1 MIWSILLLSFAGPAA
16 DSAAPHPVAEPDTHL
31 TQASETVYIDAKCR
45 RTAQGWNQ
53 VLLPPNSWRVAHV
66 SPFEAR
72 GQNYWLVYGM
82 YQDGGSLLCV
92 TRPGY
97 MNGRKLT
104 IPTLQSQFI
113 GDIKKES
120 KASFQIIVNG
130 GNGRLVPITK
140 YRVNLVD
147 LQKPQWSILSRW
159 SGEPVSNP
167 IMR

>member
-1 MIWSILLLSFAGPAA
+1 MIGAILLLSFAGSAA
-16 DSAAPHPVAEPDTHL
+16 ASAAPHPVDKPDTL
-31 TQASETVYIDAKCR
+31 LSQARETVYIDNKCR

-72 GQNYWLVYGM
+72 GQNYWLVFGKF
-82 YQDGGSLLCV
+82 QDGSSLLCV

-97 MNGRKLT
+97 MNGRKLA

-130 GNGRLVPITK
+130 GNGRLVDLTS
-140 YRVNLVD
+140 YRID
-147 LQKPQWSILSRW
+147 LSNPDNPLWSVLSRW
-159 SGEPVSNP
+159 RGQPVSNP